1 MKFQNCKTRLIMLYF
16 FIYLGLEQWYMKKA
30 VLLEIEKDMI
40 DDCVDLF
47 INTFTKE
54 PWNDVYESREQVS
67 DFFMNHF
74 NNNYFVGYAAVVE
87 DKITALSIGMKKP
100 WINGME
106 YYIDEFCV
114 SYEMQGTGTGSWF
127 IQEIE
132 KDITRRGM
140 NAIILNTET
149 GYPAQKFYEKNGFK
163 VIEGLIILAK

>member
-1 MKFQNCKTRLIMLYF
+1 
-16 FIYLGLEQWYMKKA
+16 MKKA

-47 INTFTKE
+47 INTLTKE
-54 PWNDVYESREQVS
+54 PWNDVYESSEQVS

-114 SYEMQGTGTGSWF
+114 SYEMQGTGIGSWF

-132 KDITRRGM
+132 KDITKRGM
-140 NAIILNTET
+140 NAIILNTEN